1 MARTRRGGSG
11 GCRFR
16 RGRLVLLALA
26 LSSTGFRM
34 VNIHDVVVILL
45 GLHGVRAGSSV
56 HERGG
61 GGGDGGRGNKTAA
74 ADSNETELAKAGE
87 VGIRGVGVACPKGQA
102 PN

>member
-1 MARTRRGGSG
+1 M
-11 GCRFR
+11 
-16 RGRLVLLALA
+16 LLALA

-56 HERGG
+56 HER
-61 GGGDGGRGNKTAA
+61 GGDGGRGNKTAA